1 MPKGLC
7 RRPRETN
14 AGALFTISERTAWR
28 LWHNQWEDT
37 PVELTHFDEAGRAH
51 MVDVGAKTETA
62 REAVATGVV
71 WMRPATLALIRAGGM
86 AKGDVLAVAQVAGV
100 MAAKQTPQ
108 IIPMCH
114 TLLLTGVD
122 IAFELDGGDTTA
134 SAVGDPQGETNEA
147 THGAIEGAASQRA
160 RIAIRATVRTVG
172 RTGAEMEAL
181 TAVSAAA
188 LTIYDMCKAVDRA
201 MEIDA
206 IHLLRKSGG
215 KSGDYRA
222 SHEAGV
228 PAAG

>member
-1 MPKGLC
+1 MD
-7 RRPRETN
+7 R
-14 AGALFTISERTAWR
+14 
-28 LWHNQWEDT
+28 
-37 PVELTHFDEAGRAH
+37 ELTHFDEAGRAH
-51 MVDVGAKTETA
+51 MVDISAKGETP

-71 WMRPATLALIRAGGM
+71 WMQAETLALVRAGGM

-122 IAFELDGGDTTA
+122 LAFELHDAPDMPTGADTPDGRLA
-134 SAVGDPQGETNEA
+134 S
-147 THGAIEGAASQRA
+147 
-160 RIAIRATVRTVG
+160 IAIQATVRTVG

-201 MEIDA
+201 MILSD
-206 IHLLRKSGG
+206 IQLQRKSGG
-215 KSGDYRA
+215 KSGNYERK
-222 SHEAGV
+222 
-228 PAAG
+228 

>member
-1 MPKGLC
+1 
-7 RRPRETN
+7 
-14 AGALFTISERTAWR
+14 
-28 LWHNQWEDT
+28 
-37 PVELTHFDEAGRAH
+37 
-51 MVDVGAKTETA
+51 MVDIGTKSETA

-71 WMRPATLALIRAGGM
+71 WMQPETLALVRAGGM

-122 IAFELDGGDTTA
+122 LAFELR
-134 SAVGDPQGETNEA
+134 EA
-147 THGAIEGAASQRA
+147 AASEAAQESQVSA
-160 RIAIRATVRTVG
+160 PDTDGFVSLACIAIRATVRTVG

-201 MEIDA
+201 MVLSD
-206 IHLLRKSGG
+206 IHLQRKSGG
-215 KSGDYRA
+215 KSGLYERK
-222 SHEAGV
+222 
-228 PAAG
+228 

>member
-1 MPKGLC
+1 M
-7 RRPRETN
+7 
-14 AGALFTISERTAWR
+14 
-28 LWHNQWEDT
+28 
-37 PVELTHFDEAGRAH
+37 ELTHFDEAGRAH
-51 MVDVGAKTETA
+51 MVDVGAKAETA

-122 IAFELDGGDTTA
+122 IAFDLAGDLAGDAPDASATANGGASITAEAPDTTR
-134 SAVGDPQGETNEA
+134 
-147 THGAIEGAASQRA
+147 RA
-160 RIAIRATVRTVG
+160 QIAIRATVRTVG

-215 KSGDYRA
+215 KSGVYT
-222 SHEAGV
+222 
-228 PAAG
+228 AADDTATPTS

>member
-1 MPKGLC
+1 M
-7 RRPRETN
+7 
-14 AGALFTISERTAWR
+14 
-28 LWHNQWEDT
+28 
-37 PVELTHFDEAGRAH
+37 ELTHFDEAGRAH
-51 MVDVGAKTETA
+51 MVDVGAKAETA

-122 IAFELDGGDTTA
+122 IAFELEPVDATANANAATDAQGDA
-134 SAVGDPQGETNEA
+134 QGDPP
-147 THGAIEGAASQRA
+147 GAGDDAANRRA

-201 MEIDA
+201 MEIGA

-215 KSGDYRA
+215 KSGDYRSAGA
-222 SHEAGV
+222 SER
-228 PAAG
+228 